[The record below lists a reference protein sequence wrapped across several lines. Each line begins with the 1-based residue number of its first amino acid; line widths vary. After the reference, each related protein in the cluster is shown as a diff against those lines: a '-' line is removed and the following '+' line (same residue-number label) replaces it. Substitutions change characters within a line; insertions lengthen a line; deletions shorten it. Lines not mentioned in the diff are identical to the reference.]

1 MTVAQP
7 APSDRHGFIA
17 EESIPLRI
25 LVQLIVFIGIA
36 AVDEV
41 ASTDNS
47 LWAIPLSAVGA
58 SWGWYA
64 RHKRNVVVK
73 FCVAIAMIAMLVV
86 FLNDLITQVEETRL
100 LLARLLIQLQVL
112 HSFDL
117 PRRKDLGYSVVIG
130 FILISLGATLS
141 QTMTYALWLMGF
153 LLLAIPFLILDHR
166 SRLGV
171 VTQSMRPK
179 QLGIN
184 PLPLAGLLAMVLVL
198 GLTIFALLPRMS
210 GFQLRNFP
218 VSVNL
223 NVQRQ
228 TAQGG
233 IITRSPTANGNSN
246 TIGADGTATG
256 DGSGQVAESGE
267 GELPPLFGTEI
278 DATTNGKQDIK
289 PALVMRVRSQ
299 AQLFW
304 RVMAYDEFTG
314 RGWRISRNAPEQIR
328 TIKRPSWSLE
338 FYLPPDPNFTINPNN
353 LREVIQTY
361 TIVTDNFP
369 NLVPAASIPYRLFF
383 PSEEMDIDL
392 EWNLRSPGVL
402 PKNLTYTVISAVPV
416 RDRSQLIR
424 TPRSY
429 APAVEKYYLQLP
441 ADFADLQPQLQQ
453 AIRELQGDRQF
464 SNVYDQAEFLAEAL
478 KARYVIK
485 DVSIG
490 EGKDVV
496 SEFLTQGGGQ
506 PTHFVSALAVML
518 RSLGIPTRYA
528 VGFNSGKF
536 NVFTGYYEV
545 QNTDAQSLVEV
556 YFPNYGWLAF
566 DPVPGN
572 PTFPSSVE
580 DDRTFG
586 VLQSFWQWLASI
598 LPAPIAQFFS
608 AMGKAIAVAI
618 AWLINLLVS
627 WGWAGV
633 IFGVVIVFG
642 VLLTLWALWQGWLW
656 LRDQLY
662 LRGLHP
668 AERAYAHMLRFFAE
682 QGMPKSPQQTPEEYA
697 RAIESKLSPEQL
709 SAMRQITQAYQDW
722 HYGDRTLNLAAL
734 KALLQKLT
742 RWRIRRQQRLQVE
755 QG

>member
-1 MTVAQP
+1 MTSATP
-7 APSDRHGFIA
+7 YRSDSTP

-25 LVQLIVFIGIA
+25 LVQLIVFWGIA

-41 ASTDNS
+41 AGTDNS
-47 LWAIPLSAVGA
+47 VWAIPLSAVGA
-58 SWGWYA
+58 GWGWYA
-64 RHKRNVVVK
+64 RHRRNILVK

-86 FLNDLITQVEETRL
+86 FLNDLITQAEETRL

-171 VTQSMRPK
+171 VTRSINPK
-179 QLGIN
+179 QWGIN
-184 PLPLAGLLAMVLVL
+184 PLPLAGLLVMVMVL
-198 GLTIFALLPRMS
+198 GLTIFALLPRVG

-223 NVQRQ
+223 RVPRE
-228 TAQGG
+228 TARGA
-233 IITRSPTANGNSN
+233 IITRGQNPEGRNN
-246 TIGADGTATG
+246 TVTTEGTGTGTGARALE
-256 DGSGQVAESGE
+256 QEEEE
-267 GELPPLFGTEI
+267 GLPPLFGAEI
-278 DATTNGKQDIK
+278 DTTSTAGQDIK
-289 PALVMRVRSQ
+289 PKLVMRVRSQ

-304 RVMAYDEFTG
+304 KVMAYDEFTG

-328 TIKRPSWSLE
+328 TLRRPSWSFE
-338 FYLPPDPNFTINPNN
+338 FFLPPDPSFTLNPHH

-361 TIVTDNFP
+361 TIVTEDFP
-369 NLVPAASIPYRLFF
+369 NLVPAATIPYRLFF

-392 EWNLRSPGVL
+392 EWNLRSPGLL
-402 PKNLTYTVISAVPV
+402 PKNLTYTVISLVPV
-416 RDRSQLIR
+416 RNRSLLVR
-424 TPRSY
+424 TPPTY
-429 APAVEKYYLQLP
+429 PPAIEKQYLQLP
-441 ADFADLQPQLQQ
+441 KYPKLQAQLQQ
-453 AIRELQGDRQF
+453 AAAELQGDRQF
-464 SNVYDQAEFLAEAL
+464 SSVYEQVEFLTEAL
-478 KARYVIK
+478 KRRYALKEI
-485 DVSIG
+485 SIS
-490 EGKDVV
+490 EQEDVV
-496 SEFLTQGGGQ
+496 SAFLSQGGGQ
-506 PTHFVSALAVML
+506 PAHFVTVLTVLL
-518 RSLGIPTRYA
+518 RSLGIPARYA

-580 DDRTFG
+580 EDRTFG
-586 VLQSFWQWLASI
+586 VWQSFWQWLMSL
-598 LPAPIAQFFS
+598 LPAPVAQFFH
-608 AMGKAIAVAI
+608 ALGKAIFSAI
-618 AWLINLLVS
+618 TGLINLLVA
-627 WGWAGV
+627 WGWAG
-633 IFGVVIVFG
+633 IILGITMVFG
-642 VLLTLWALWQGWLW
+642 ILLTLWALWQGWLW

-668 AERAYAHMLRFFAE
+668 AERVYAQMLRFFAE
-682 QGMPKSPQQTPEEYA
+682 QGMPKSPQQTPAEYA
-697 RAIESKLSPEQL
+697 LALESQLPPEQF

-722 HYGDRTLNLAAL
+722 HYGDRPANLASL
-734 KALLQKLT
+734 TALLHKLT
-742 RWRIRRQQRLQVE
+742 RWRIPRQKRIRRD
-755 QG
+755 

>member
-1 MTVAQP
+1 MTSATVQ
-7 APSDRHGFIA
+7 RHSFQV

-25 LVQLIVFIGIA
+25 LVQLIVFWGIA

-41 ASTDNS
+41 ASTNNS
-47 LWAIPLSAVGA
+47 VWAIPLSAVGA
-58 SWGWYA
+58 GWGWYA
-64 RHKRNVVVK
+64 RHKRNVIVK

-86 FLNDLITQVEETRL
+86 FLNDLITQAEETRL

-153 LLLAIPFLILDHR
+153 LLLVIPFLILDHR
-166 SRLGV
+166 SRLGI
-171 VTQSMRPK
+171 TTTSINPK
-179 QLGIN
+179 RWGIN
-184 PLPLAGLLAMVLVL
+184 PLPMAGLLAMVLVL
-198 GLTIFALLPRMS
+198 GLGIFALLPRVG

-223 NVQRQ
+223 NVRRE
-228 TAQGG
+228 TARGVIVSRNQN
-233 IITRSPTANGNSN
+233 PNGTSN
-246 TIGADGTATG
+246 NNVSTDGT
-256 DGSGQVAESGE
+256 GSGGGASQGE
-267 GELPPLFGTEI
+267 REQEVELPPLFGAEI
-278 DATTNGKQDIK
+278 DSTQKGKQEIK

-328 TIKRPSWSLE
+328 TVRRPGWSYE
-338 FYLPPDPNFTINPNN
+338 FFLPPDPNFAVSTNN

-361 TIVTDNFP
+361 TIVTNNFP
-369 NLVPAASIPYRLFF
+369 NLVPAATIPYRLFF

-392 EWNLRSPGVL
+392 EWNLRSPGPL
-402 PKNLTYTVISAVPV
+402 PKNLTYTVISAVPL
-416 RDRSQLIR
+416 RNRSLLMR

-429 APAVEKYYLQLP
+429 SPEVQKYYLQLP
-441 ADFADLQPQLQQ
+441 RNYPELQDQLQR
-453 AIRELQGDRQF
+453 AIGELQGDRQF
-464 SNVYDQAEFLAEAL
+464 GNVYEQVEFLTEAL
-478 KARYVIK
+478 KARYAIK
-485 DVSIG
+485 EISIP

-496 SEFLTQGGGQ
+496 STFLEEGGGQ
-506 PTHFVSALAVML
+506 PTHFVTTLAVML
-518 RSLGIPTRYA
+518 RSLGIPARYA

-536 NVFTGYYEV
+536 NSFTGYYEV

-556 YFPNYGWLAF
+556 YFPKYGWLSF

-580 DDRTFG
+580 EDRTFG
-586 VLQSFWQWLASI
+586 VLQSFWQWLMSL
-598 LPAPIAQFFS
+598 LPAPVAQFFQS
-608 AMGKAIAVAI
+608 LGKAILSAI
-618 AWLINLLVS
+618 AWLINLLVAG
-627 WGWAGV
+627 GWAGIV
-633 IFGVVIVFG
+633 LGVVIIFG
-642 VLLTLWALWQGWLW
+642 ILLTLWALWQGWLW

-668 AERAYAHMLRFFAE
+668 AERVYAEMLRFFAE
-682 QGMPKSPQQTPEEYA
+682 RGVPKSPQQTPAEYA
-697 RAIESKLSPEQL
+697 LTLESQLPPEQL

-722 HYGDRTLNLAAL
+722 HYGDRPLNLATL
-734 KALLQKLT
+734 QALLRQLT
-742 RWRIRRQQRLQVE
+742 QWRLPRNRLG
-755 QG
+755 QGTT